1 MTSFVAKFSA
11 DNDKLDVLINN
22 AGCMINTREVGEEG
36 LDKNFATNTLG
47 TFLLTT
53 GLVPLLQ
60 KSEAGVNILLKLS
73 KKNLAMRRD

>member
-1 MTSFVAKFSA
+1 
-11 DNDKLDVLINN
+11 
-22 AGCMINTREVGEEG
+22 MINTREVGEEG

-73 KKNLAMRRD
+73 KKNFAMRRD